1 MESLQL
7 EIKGLTQKN
16 IELFEQIETLKDLL
30 NKERIKGQDLEAKMK
45 RYYELESMCEN
56 LKQALQGNEGKGF
69 EISKQLEITLDKLR
83 SLEATNADLRKELD
97 RVVKERNRYLE
108 ENGILIEKMHE
119 LEDTSENYQRI
130 LSKTKETMENMHER
144 ITQYE
149 TVIMG
154 IPELQA
160 QIDEKTQNI
169 NALSFELE
177 SLRKLKPVL
186 EELERDNALLKE
198 ENENLEYLINQERE
212 NCENL
217 MKETSEKL
225 KKYEMKNKDLEE
237 RLGGMRQENEKLKS
251 QVNEL
256 LSMLKEYEMGHD
268 KEKDYA
274 MKLDAS
280 LAEINALNQVIDKKD
295 QEIAAL
301 HESLD
306 ELSQENENLKEQME
320 ELLKRIKT
328 LEEEIEL
335 YQSDLKKVR
344 LDGSGQEI
352 RMKDYE
358 AKLNSLLKEIQN
370 LNGLVLKR
378 NEEIDTWRTKYA
390 QLELQINE
398 IRLKDT
404 YLLDLEKKRNNLEFE
419 NESLRKTI
427 NEGSKSIFRFDETPF
442 KVKIDELTSRT
453 TEMNQEI
460 KALNLELEKKDR
472 EIGLRNAEIMH
483 YKNENSRNLYISEG
497 GIQRDTSNY
506 KEAIK
511 NLEMMLQKEVKEKE
525 KLTGKL
531 GILEKTSQ
539 EMVLKEERIMA
550 LENRNQLL
558 MREIEE
564 WKRRHESFQRSIERE
579 IDSKRY

>member
-1 MESLQL
+1 MQL
-7 EIKGLTQKN
+7 EIKALTQKN

-45 RYYELESMCEN
+45 RYYELEAMCEN
-56 LKQALQGNEGKGF
+56 LKLTLQGNEGKGF
-69 EISKQLEITLDKLR
+69 EISKQLEMTLDKLR
-83 SLEATNADLRKELD
+83 SLEATNADLKKELD

-119 LEDTSENYQRI
+119 LEDASENYQRI

-149 TVIMG
+149 AIILG

-160 QIDEKTQNI
+160 QIDEKTQNL
-169 NALSFELE
+169 NALLFELE

-217 MKETSEKL
+217 MKETTEKL
-225 KKYEMKNKDLEE
+225 KKYELKNKDLEE
-237 RLGGMRQENEKLKS
+237 RLAGMRQENEKLKA

-256 LSMLKEYEMGHD
+256 LSMLKDYEMGHD

-274 MKLDAS
+274 MKLDS
-280 LAEINALNQVIDKKD
+280 SIAEINSLNQVIDKKD

-301 HESLD
+301 HDALD
-306 ELSQENENLKEQME
+306 ALSQENQNLREQIE
-320 ELLKRIKT
+320 ELLLRIKA

-404 YLLDLEKKRNNLEFE
+404 YLMDLEKKRNNLEFE
-419 NESLRKTI
+419 NEKLRKTI
-427 NEGSKSIFRFDETPF
+427 NEGSKSIFRFDETPY
-442 KVKIDELTSRT
+442 KAKIDELIART

-460 KALNLELEKKDR
+460 KALNLELEKKER

-497 GIQRDTSNY
+497 GINRDTSNY
-506 KEAIK
+506 KETIK
-511 NLEMMLQKEVKEKE
+511 NLEMMLQKEANEKE
-525 KLTGKL
+525 KLIGKL
-531 GILEKTSQ
+531 GIFEKTSQ